1 MSADSLALL
10 SGATSAFGSLA
21 SGFAARRADRTNE
34 ALALAQAQSAEQAAG
49 VARQGA
55 DLEAVEI
62 GERARGV
69 MGSQRAAAAASGVD
83 VNTGSPLLAIMDT
96 ITKGARDISLARYR
110 GEVQAYGYETEA
122 WRSNIMASQYRQRG
136 RQSLLGGFMGF
147 GQNLLRGAS
156 GFLRGGG
163 SATGDGGSSGD
174 DYWGQMAG

>member
-62 GERARGV
+62 GERARDV

-122 WRSNIMASQYRQRG
+122 WRSTIEAGIWGAKRRQT
-136 RQSLLGGFMGF
+136 LLGGFMGA
-147 GQNLLRGAS
+147 GQNLLRAGAQVMW
-156 GFLRGGG
+156 GGRSG
-163 SATGDGGSSGD
+163 SAMGTD
-174 DYWGQMAG
+174 DPYGLYAAG